1 MIPWDRQF
9 NAAIV
14 RGPKGRESKS
24 SVKSSLLILCL
35 DWICCV
41 LVCKHKCN
49 CRSTT
54 MRENR
59 CKTGEIMEILTIKP
73 KFLHFLIF
81 VMLSGKWTTN
91 HIRNSNKMDWIYL
104 RAKFGCA
111 QYLQAIISQ
120 HQDLCSQLLWLQAE
134 IWAFFDENPCLI
146 KRNEHKTC
154 WPFGRVHSK
163 AGKVIEPSNVN
174 VFHLEKLHRPF
185 RTNWIFLSLIFAYRA
200 TKQRLFVTY
209 SNDVGVY
216 IRPLECCSLWGS
228 VQIAC

>member
-1 MIPWDRQF
+1 
-9 NAAIV
+9 
-14 RGPKGRESKS
+14 
-24 SVKSSLLILCL
+24 
-35 DWICCV
+35 
-41 LVCKHKCN
+41 
-49 CRSTT
+49 
-54 MRENR
+54 
-59 CKTGEIMEILTIKP
+59 MEILTIKP

-163 AGKVIEPSNVN
+163 AGKVIEPSNV
-174 VFHLEKLHRPF
+174 FHLEKLHRPF
-185 RTNWIFLSLIFAYRA
+185 RTNCRGRDVLLTGEKADADFLSRGWIFLSLILA
-200 TKQRLFVTY
+200 
-209 SNDVGVY
+209 
-216 IRPLECCSLWGS
+216 
-228 VQIAC
+228 